1 MYRFDEETMEY
12 KVSWTQEEGEERVKV
27 ENIALDETLD
37 DDEIW
42 VGTLVLFSQGA
53 YTSSHKGKVRTR

>member
-12 KVSWTQEEGEERVKV
+12 KVSWTHEEGEERIKV

-37 DDEIW
+37 DNEIW
-42 VGTLVLFSQGA
+42 VGTLVLFPQGS